1 MLKPSRKIL
10 RKEIKKDPFLET
22 VEKIENGFE
31 ENRKTIVNVFIFF
44 VAIIITGSIYVNNR
58 NDIEIESSSAFG
70 AALVAYSNSDYDN
83 AKFQFESISSNYE
96 GTESEI
102 FSNYYLG
109 KIAYELGKF
118 DEAKFLLNDFLDNT
132 EKATFVSGAIKC
144 LVDISFNENNFLK
157 SLDIISIA
165 NNFDIDSVSRLELKL
180 LRINTLIKMN
190 DLQGARTEVEKILNS
205 KNLPSNINQKINE
218 FEGLLSAL

>member
-31 ENRKTIVNVFIFF
+31 ENRKTIINVLIFF
-44 VAIIITGSIYVNNR
+44 VAIIITGTIYVNNQ
-58 NDIEIESSSAFG
+58 NDIDLESSSAFG

-96 GTESEI
+96 GTENEI

-109 KIAYELGKF
+109 KIAYDQGKF
-118 DEAKFLLNDFLDNT
+118 DEAKFLLNDFLDNA
-132 EKATFVSGAIKC
+132 EKSTFICGAIKQ
-144 LVDISFNENNFLK
+144 LVDISFSENDFLK
-157 SLDIISIA
+157 SLDIIA
-165 NNFDIDSVSRLELKL
+165 KA
-180 LRINTLIKMN
+180 K
-190 DLQGARTEVEKILNS
+190 K
-205 KNLPSNINQKINE
+205 
-218 FEGLLSAL
+218 FEGFMKFFYSSFDDVSSSDDFLASLISFSDSSRPFFSSPVA

>member
-31 ENRKTIVNVFIFF
+31 KNRKTIINVSIFF
-44 VAIIITGSIYVNNR
+44 VAIIITGSIYVNNQ
-58 NDIEIESSSAFG
+58 NDIELESSSAFG

-118 DEAKFLLNDFLDNT
+118 DEAKFLLNDFLDNA
-132 EKATFVSGAIKC
+132 EKATFVCGAIKQ
-144 LVDISFNENNFLK
+144 LVDISFSENDFLK
-157 SLDIISIA
+157 SLDIIEKA
-165 NNFDIDSVSRLELKL
+165 KKFDINRVSRFELKML
-180 LRINTLIKMN
+180 EINTLIRMN
-190 DLQGARTEVEKILNS
+190 DLQGAKTEVEKILDS
-205 KNLPSNINQKINE
+205 KNLPSHINQKINE
-218 FEGLLSAL
+218 FEGMLSAF

>member
-22 VEKIENGFE
+22 IEKIENGFE
-31 ENRKTIVNVFIFF
+31 ENRKTIINVLIFF
-44 VAIIITGSIYVNNR
+44 VAIIITGSIYVNNQ
-58 NDIEIESSSAFG
+58 NDIELESSSAFG

-109 KIAYELGKF
+109 RIAYELGNF
-118 DEAKFLLNDFLDNT
+118 ERAKFLLNDFLSNT
-132 EKATFVSGAIKC
+132 EKATFVCGAIKQ
-144 LVDISFNENNFLK
+144 LVDISFIENDFSK
-157 SLDIISIA
+157 SLDIIAKA
-165 NNFDIDSVSRLELKL
+165 NNFDLNNVSKLELKL
-180 LRINTLIKMN
+180 LKINTLINMN
-190 DLQGARTEVEKILNS
+190 DLQGAKIEAGKVLNS
-205 KNLPSNINQKINE
+205 KDVPSHIEQKINE